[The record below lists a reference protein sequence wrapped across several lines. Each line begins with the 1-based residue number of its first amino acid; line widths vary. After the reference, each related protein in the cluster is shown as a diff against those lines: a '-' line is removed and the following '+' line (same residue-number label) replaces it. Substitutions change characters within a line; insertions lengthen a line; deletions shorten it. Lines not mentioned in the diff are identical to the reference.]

1 MRAISQLLLTFLL
14 NACWQIVFITLAA
27 ALCAWFLRRTSAR
40 YRHLLW
46 VIALAS
52 SLVAPLLT
60 SSRLLEGKS
69 SEPARVQVST
79 QTEKAGEFFADRFI
93 PPDTQPARPAPLRQV
108 NSFVPITR
116 NMAALVIVFY
126 LLLLGYR
133 SGKLFVAW
141 RRTRAIAGSA
151 YLVDLP
157 ASVQTVIGECQAAL
171 GISRARIMLS
181 TSVAAPITV
190 GIRDPLVI
198 LPERL
203 LQEADRDVLTSA
215 IGHELAHVLRRDYLL
230 NLFCELIAL
239 PLSFH
244 PATVLLKRRI
254 RETRELGCDELVTD
268 KLLEPAIYARSLVQL
283 ASAAIM
289 VGRPT
294 KTITVGIVDSDI
306 LEERVMAILNRPK
319 LGLRRK
325 NLLLAVATLVFIV
338 SCVTAAPFALR
349 IGLNSTDATETP
361 SETVVTPQDVGVAKR
376 QGVTQEAR
384 EDELKIWKKKIGE
397 LSALRKALHE
407 KMGATLTQEEEAKLK
422 EELWHI
428 EQQSL
433 ELERAKPKPE
443 SHAKQID
450 ESEMVK
456 AAKISMSQAI
466 QIATA
471 QHPGTVIGCNLRDY
485 RPDGIESVV
494 YRISIVSAEGAEST
508 IIDVA
513 VNAIDGRIKWSRK

>member
-40 YRHLLW
+40 YRYLLW

-93 PPDTQPARPAPLRQV
+93 PPDTQPARPAPLRQA

-116 NMAALVIVFY
+116 NMAALVVVFY

-157 ASVQTVIGECQAAL
+157 ARVQTVISECQAAL

-181 TSVAAPITV
+181 TSVAAPITA

-244 PATVLLKRRI
+244 PATALLKRRI

-306 LEERVMAILNRPK
+306 LEERVMAILNKPK
-319 LGLRRK
+319 LGHRLK

-338 SCVTAAPFALR
+338 SCVAAAPFALR
-349 IGLNSTDATETP
+349 IDVNSKDAAETP
-361 SETVVTPQDVGVAKR
+361 SEAVVTPQDVGVAKR

-384 EDELKIWKKKIGE
+384 EIWKKNIGE

-407 KMGATLTQEEEAKLK
+407 KMGATLTREEEAKLK

-428 EQQSL
+428 EQKSL
-433 ELERAKPKPE
+433 ELEREKTKPGSNAIEIEIEGSELAKV
-443 SHAKQID
+443 AR
-450 ESEMVK
+450 
-456 AAKISMSQAI
+456 ISMSQAI
-466 QIATA
+466 QIANA
-471 QHPGTVIGCNLRDY
+471 QHPGIAKRCDLRAF
-485 RPDGIESVV
+485 RTEGREVV
-494 YRISIVSAEGAEST
+494 EYDIWIYSAEGAEST
-508 IIDVA
+508 VTRVA
-513 VNAIDGRIKWSRK
+513 INAIDGRILWSQKRG

>member
-40 YRHLLW
+40 YRYLLW

-116 NMAALVIVFY
+116 NMAALVVVFY

-157 ASVQTVIGECQAAL
+157 ASVQTVISECQAAL
-171 GISRARIMLS
+171 GKSRARIMLS

-230 NLFCELIAL
+230 NLLYELIAL
-239 PLSFH
+239 PLAFH
-244 PATVLLKRRI
+244 PATALLRRRI
-254 RETRELGCDELVTD
+254 RETRELRCDELVTE
-268 KLLEPAIYARSLVQL
+268 KLLDPTVYARSLVRL
-283 ASAAIM
+283 AGAAIT

-294 KTITVGIVDSDI
+294 ATITVGIADADI
-306 LEERVMAILNRPK
+306 LEERVMTILRSPQ
-319 LGLRRK
+319 LSVRRR
-325 NLLLAVATLVFIV
+325 NLLLIAASLVFV
-338 SCVTAAPFALR
+338 VPCAVAAPFAFR
-349 IGLNSTDATETP
+349 ININP
-361 SETVVTPQDVGVAKR
+361 
-376 QGVTQEAR
+376 QEAAATSR
-384 EDELKIWKKKIGE
+384 RSTTVEPG
-397 LSALRKALHE
+397 
-407 KMGATLTQEEEAKLK
+407 TLTAWLRSPGDVVERGEA
-422 EELWHI
+422 
-428 EQQSL
+428 
-433 ELERAKPKPE
+433 
-443 SHAKQID
+443 
-450 ESEMVK
+450 
-456 AAKISMSQAI
+456 
-466 QIATA
+466 IA
-471 QHPGTVIGCNLRDY
+471 
-485 RPDGIESVV
+485 
-494 YRISIVSAEGAEST
+494 
-508 IIDVA
+508 
-513 VNAIDGRIKWSRK
+513 